1 MWSLEASLEGDSM
14 ADMIQLAEKTVRYAM
29 KLGASCC
36 DVLVTDSHYSSAEIE
51 KGSMKQA
58 NSVLDPG
65 VAIRAFKNGCSGF
78 SSCTGQD
85 PRAIKT
91 AAELAVSLAK
101 SGTPD
106 PDFKDLPGSARP
118 TRVSGLFDKRI
129 SELQP
134 AEIVAMAIELADIA
148 GDDKRITSVNAS
160 VSVGETRLALA
171 NSNGFSSS
179 QRLTFCEMGAES
191 VARSGAAMFSGFDTG
206 SSRKLEKPMIKEVGQ
221 NSMEHAILGLR
232 QTKIQTGDYPVV
244 VDPLAAGFVLS
255 TAIGGGV
262 NAESIQ
268 RKRSYLGGKLGAKL
282 APPSFTVHDDPRI
295 EWATG
300 SYSFD
305 GEGTPSRLTR
315 VIEKGV
321 LKSYL
326 YDSYTAGKDSVPS
339 TGSSS
344 RGGAIWSFR
353 RPPSISSSN
362 LVVKKGSSSLAEMLE
377 ETRKGVYLRLTYDY
391 PNLASG
397 EFSGLMMES
406 YTIEHGELGPSIR
419 QSTIGIGL
427 LDLLER
433 LDMIGKES
441 RDAFGVRTPALRI
454 SRAKIGGSS

>member
-1 MWSLEASLEGDSM
+1 M
-14 ADMIQLAEKTVRYAM
+14 ADMIQLAEKTVKYAM

-36 DVLVTDSHYSSAEIE
+36 DVIVTQSRYSSAEIE

-58 NSVLDPG
+58 SSVLDPG
-65 VAIRAFKNGCSGF
+65 VGIRAFKNGCSGF
-78 SSCTGQD
+78 SSCTGHD
-85 PRAIKT
+85 SRAIKI

-106 PDFKDLPGSARP
+106 PDFKDIPGSSRP
-118 TRVSGLFDKRI
+118 SRISGLCDKRI
-129 SELQP
+129 AELQS
-134 AEIVAMAIELADIA
+134 ADIVAMAIDISDIA
-148 GDDKRITSVNAS
+148 GDDRRITSVNAS
-160 VSVGETRLALA
+160 ASVGETELALA

-179 QRLTFCEMGAES
+179 QRLSFCEMGAET
-191 VARSGAAMFSGFDTG
+191 VAKSGAAMFSGFDAG
-206 SSRKLEKPMIKEVGQ
+206 SSRRLEKSTIAEVGR
-221 NSMEHAILGLR
+221 NSREHAILGLR

-244 VDPLAAGFVLS
+244 IDPLAAGFILS
-255 TAIGGGV
+255 MGIGGGV

-268 RKRSYLGGKLGAKL
+268 RKRSYLAGKLGTKL
-282 APPSFTVHDDPRI
+282 GPPALTVHDDPLI

-305 GEGTPSRLTR
+305 GEGTPSRQTPI
-315 VIEKGV
+315 IEKGV

-344 RGGAIWSFR
+344 RGGAIWSYR

-362 LVVKKGSSSLAEMLE
+362 LVVKKGDMSFEEMIG

-391 PNLASG
+391 PNLATG

-406 YTIEHGELGPSIR
+406 YTIKNGELGPSIR
-419 QSTIGIGL
+419 QATMGIGL
-427 LDLLER
+427 LDMLKR
-433 LDMIGKES
+433 LDMIGKET

-454 SRAKIGGSS
+454 SSAKIGGSS

>member
-1 MWSLEASLEGDSM
+1 M
-14 ADMIQLAEKTVRYAM
+14 ADMIQLAERTVKYAM

-36 DVLVTDSHYSSAEIE
+36 DVLVTESRYSSAEIE

-65 VAIRAFKNGCSGF
+65 VAIRAFKKGCSGF
-78 SSCTGQD
+78 SSCTGHD
-85 PRAIKT
+85 SHAIKI

-106 PDFKDLPGSARP
+106 SDFKGLPESARP
-118 TRVSGLFDKRI
+118 SKVGGLYDKRI
-129 SELQP
+129 AELQP
-134 AEIVAMAIELADIA
+134 ADIVAMAIELSDIA
-148 GDDKRITSVNAS
+148 GDDKRISSVNAS
-160 VSVGETRLALA
+160 VNVGETGLALA

-179 QRLTFCEMGAES
+179 QKLSFCEMGAEA
-191 VARSGAAMFSGFDTG
+191 VARSGAAMFSGFDAG
-206 SSRKLEKPMIKEVGQ
+206 SSRKLEKSMIAEVGR
-221 NSMEHAILGLR
+221 NSLEHAILGLR
-232 QTKIQTGDYPVV
+232 QTKIHTGDYPVV
-244 VDPLAAGFVLS
+244 IDPLAAGFILS
-255 TAIGGGV
+255 MAIGGGV

-268 RKRSYLGGKLGAKL
+268 RKRSYLVDKLGAKL
-282 APPSFTVHDDPRI
+282 GPASLTIHDDPRI

-305 GEGTPSRLTR
+305 GEGTPSRRTPI
-315 VIEKGV
+315 IEKGV

-326 YDSYTAGKDSVPS
+326 YDSYTAGKDSVRS

-353 RPPSISSSN
+353 SPPSISSSN
-362 LVVKKGSSSLAEMLE
+362 LVVKKGDLSLAEMIE
-377 ETRKGVYLRLTYDY
+377 ETRRGIYLRLTYDY
-391 PNLASG
+391 PNLATG

-406 YTIEHGELGPSIR
+406 YTIRHGELGPSIR
-419 QSTIGIGL
+419 QATMGIGL
-427 LDLLER
+427 LDLLKR

-454 SRAKIGGSS
+454 SSAKIGGSS

>member
-1 MWSLEASLEGDSM
+1 MT
-14 ADMIQLAEKTVRYAM
+14 DMIQLAERTVKYAM
-29 KLGASCC
+29 KCGASCC
-36 DVLVTDSHYSSAEIE
+36 DVLVTESRYSSAEIE

-78 SSCTGQD
+78 SSCTGHD
-85 PRAIKT
+85 SHAIKT

-118 TRVSGLFDKRI
+118 FRVGGLCDKRI
-129 SELQP
+129 TGLQP
-134 AEIVAMAIELADIA
+134 ADIVAMAIELSDIA

-160 VSVGETRLALA
+160 VSVGETGLALA

-179 QRLTFCEMGAES
+179 QKLSFCEMGAES
-191 VARSGAAMFSGFDTG
+191 VARSGGAMFSGFDAG
-206 SSRKLEKPMIKEVGQ
+206 SSRKLEKSMIAEVGR

-244 VDPLAAGFVLS
+244 IDPLAAGFVLS
-255 TAIGGGV
+255 MAIGGGV

-268 RKRSYLGGKLGAKL
+268 RKRSYLVGKLGAKL
-282 APPSFTVHDDPRI
+282 GPPSLTIHDDPRI

-305 GEGTPSRLTR
+305 GEGTPSRLTPI
-315 VIEKGV
+315 IEKGV

-353 RPPSISSSN
+353 SPPSISSSN
-362 LVVKKGSSSLAEMLE
+362 LVVKKGDSSLAEMIE

-391 PNLASG
+391 PNLATG

-406 YTIEHGELGPSIR
+406 YTIRHGELGPSIR
-419 QSTIGIGL
+419 QATMGIGL
-427 LDLLER
+427 LDLLKR

-454 SRAKIGGSS
+454 SSAKIGGSG

>member
-1 MWSLEASLEGDSM
+1 M
-14 ADMIQLAEKTVRYAM
+14 ADMIQLAERTVKCAM

-36 DVLVTDSHYSSAEIE
+36 DVLVTESRYSSAEIE

-78 SSCTGQD
+78 SSCTGHD
-85 PRAIKT
+85 SHAIKIAT
-91 AAELAVSLAK
+91 ELAVSLAK

-118 TRVSGLFDKRI
+118 TRVGGLCDKRI
-129 SELQP
+129 AELQP
-134 AEIVAMAIELADIA
+134 ADIVAMAIELSDIA
-148 GDDKRITSVNAS
+148 GDDKRITSVNAN
-160 VSVGETRLALA
+160 VSVGETGLALA
-171 NSNGFSSS
+171 NSNGFSCS
-179 QRLTFCEMGAES
+179 QRLSFCEMGAES
-191 VARSGAAMFSGFDTG
+191 VARSGAAMFSGFDAG
-206 SSRKLEKPMIKEVGQ
+206 SSRKLEKSMIAEVGR
-221 NSMEHAILGLR
+221 NSMDHAILGLR

-255 TAIGGGV
+255 MAIGGGV

-268 RKRSYLGGKLGAKL
+268 RKRSYLVDKLGVKL
-282 APPSFTVHDDPRI
+282 GSPSLTVYDDPRI

-305 GEGTPSRLTR
+305 GEGTPSRLTPI
-315 VIEKGV
+315 IEKGV

-353 RPPSISSSN
+353 TPPSISSSN
-362 LVVKKGSSSLAEMLE
+362 LVVKKGDLSLAEMIE
-377 ETRKGVYLRLTYDY
+377 ETRRGVYLRLTYDY
-391 PNLASG
+391 PNLATG

-406 YTIEHGELGPSIR
+406 YTIRHGELGPSIR
-419 QSTIGIGL
+419 QSTMGIGL

-454 SRAKIGGSS
+454 SSAKIGGSS

>member
-1 MWSLEASLEGDSM
+1 M
-14 ADMIQLAEKTVRYAM
+14 ADMVQLAEETVKNVM
-29 KLGASCC
+29 KFGASCC
-36 DVLVTDSHYSSAEIE
+36 DVLVTESRYSSAEIE

-58 NSVLDPG
+58 SSGLDPG

-78 SSCTGQD
+78 ASCTGRD
-85 PRAIKT
+85 PNVIKT
-91 AAELAVSLAK
+91 AAKLAVSLANA
-101 SGTPD
+101 GTPD

-118 TRVSGLFDKRI
+118 TRVGGLCDKRI
-129 SELQP
+129 AALQP
-134 AEIVAMAIELADIA
+134 ADIVAMAIELSDFA

-160 VSVGETRLALA
+160 VSVGETSLALA

-179 QRLTFCEMGAES
+179 QKLSFCEMGAES
-191 VARSGAAMFSGFDTG
+191 VARSGDAMFSGFDSS
-206 SSRKLEKPMIKEVGQ
+206 SSRRLEKSMIAKVGR
-221 NSMEHAILGLR
+221 NSLEHAILGLR

-255 TAIGGGV
+255 IGIGGGV

-268 RKRSYLGGKLGAKL
+268 RKRSYLVGKLGAKL
-282 APPSFTVHDDPRI
+282 GPPSLTIYDDPRI

-315 VIEKGV
+315 IIEEGV

-326 YDSYTAGKDSVPS
+326 YDSYTAGKDSVQS

-362 LVVKKGSSSLAEMLE
+362 LVIKNGNLSFSEMIE
-377 ETRKGVYLRLTYDY
+377 ETRNGVYLRVTYDS
-391 PNLASG
+391 PNLTTG

-406 YTIEHGELGPSIR
+406 YTIRRGELGPSIR

-427 LDLLER
+427 LDLLAR
-433 LDMIGKES
+433 IDMIGKES
-441 RDAFGVRTPALRI
+441 RDVFGVRTPALRI
-454 SRAKIGGSS
+454 SSAKIGGSS

>member
-1 MWSLEASLEGDSM
+1 M
-14 ADMIQLAEKTVRYAM
+14 ADMNQIAERTVKYAM

-36 DVLVTDSHYSSAEIE
+36 DVLVTESRYSSAEIE

-78 SSCTGQD
+78 SSCTGHD
-85 PRAIKT
+85 SHAIKIAT
-91 AAELAVSLAK
+91 ELAVSLAK

-118 TRVSGLFDKRI
+118 TRVGGLCDKRI
-129 SELQP
+129 AELQP
-134 AEIVAMAIELADIA
+134 ADIVAMAIELSDIA
-148 GDDKRITSVNAS
+148 GDDKRITSVNAN
-160 VSVGETRLALA
+160 VSVGETGLALA

-179 QRLTFCEMGAES
+179 QRLSFCEMGAES
-191 VARSGAAMFSGFDTG
+191 VAKSGAAMFSGFDAG
-206 SSRKLEKPMIKEVGQ
+206 SSRKLEKSMIAEVGR

-255 TAIGGGV
+255 MAIGGGV

-268 RKRSYLGGKLGAKL
+268 RKRSYLVGKLGAKL
-282 APPSFTVHDDPRI
+282 GPPSLTVYDDPRI

-305 GEGTPSRLTR
+305 GEGTPSRLTPI
-315 VIEKGV
+315 IEKGV

-326 YDSYTAGKDSVPS
+326 YDSYAAGKDSVSS

-362 LVVKKGSSSLAEMLE
+362 LVVKKGDLSFAEMIE
-377 ETRKGVYLRLTYDY
+377 ETKRGVYLRLTYDY
-391 PNLASG
+391 PNLATG

-406 YTIEHGELGPSIR
+406 YMIRHGELGPSIR
-419 QSTIGIGL
+419 QATMGIGL

-454 SRAKIGGSS
+454 SSAKIGGSS

>member
-1 MWSLEASLEGDSM
+1 MV
-14 ADMIQLAEKTVRYAM
+14 DMIQLAERTVKHAV

-36 DVLVTDSHYSSAEIE
+36 DVLVTESRYSSAEIE

-58 NSVLDPG
+58 SSVLDPG

-78 SSCTGQD
+78 SSCTGHD

-91 AAELAVSLAK
+91 AAELAVSLSK

-106 PDFKDLPGSARP
+106 PEFKDLPGSARP
-118 TRVSGLFDKRI
+118 TRVGGLFDKRI
-129 SELQP
+129 SGLQP
-134 AEIVAMAIELADIA
+134 ADIVTMAIELSDIA
-148 GDDKRITSVNAS
+148 GDDKRITSVNAN
-160 VSVGETRLALA
+160 VSVGETGLALA

-179 QRLTFCEMGAES
+179 QRMSFCEMGAES
-191 VARSGAAMFSGFDTG
+191 VARSGAAMFSGFDAG
-206 SSRKLEKPMIKEVGQ
+206 SSRKLEKSMIAKVGR

-232 QTKIQTGDYPVV
+232 QTKIRTGDYPVV
-244 VDPLAAGFVLS
+244 VDPLAAGFILS
-255 TAIGGGV
+255 TAIGSGV

-268 RKRSYLGGKLGAKL
+268 RKRSYLAGKLGSRL
-282 APPSFTVHDDPRI
+282 APRSFTIHDDPRI

-305 GEGTPSRLTR
+305 GEGTPSRLTPI
-315 VIEKGV
+315 IEKGV

-344 RGGAIWSFR
+344 RGGAIWSYR

-362 LVVKKGSSSLAEMLE
+362 LVVKKGDSSFAEMIG

-419 QSTIGIGL
+419 QSTMGIGL
-427 LDLLER
+427 LDLLGR
-433 LDMIGKES
+433 IDMIGKEP

-454 SRAKIGGSS
+454 SSAKIGGSS

>member
-1 MWSLEASLEGDSM
+1 M
-14 ADMIQLAEKTVRYAM
+14 ADMIQLAERTVKYAV

-36 DVLVTDSHYSSAEIE
+36 DVLVTESRYSSAEIE

-65 VAIRAFKNGCSGF
+65 VGIRAFKNGCSGF
-78 SSCTGQD
+78 SSCTGHD
-85 PRAIKT
+85 SHAIKI

-106 PDFKDLPGSARP
+106 PDFKGLPGSARP
-118 TRVSGLFDKRI
+118 SRVGGLCDKRI
-129 SELQP
+129 AELQP
-134 AEIVAMAIELADIA
+134 ADIVSMAIELSDIA
-148 GDDKRITSVNAS
+148 GDDKRITSVNAN
-160 VSVGETRLALA
+160 VSVGETGLALA

-179 QRLTFCEMGAES
+179 QKLSFCEMGAES
-191 VARSGAAMFSGFDTG
+191 VARSGAAMFSGFDAG
-206 SSRKLEKPMIKEVGQ
+206 SSRKLEKSMTAEVGR
-221 NSMEHAILGLR
+221 NSLEHAILGLR

-244 VDPLAAGFVLS
+244 IDPLAAGFVLS
-255 TAIGGGV
+255 MAIGGGV

-268 RKRSYLGGKLGAKL
+268 RKRSYLVDKLGAKL
-282 APPSFTVHDDPRI
+282 GPPSLTVHDDPRI

-305 GEGTPSRLTR
+305 GEGTPSRLTPI
-315 VIEKGV
+315 IEKGV

-362 LVVKKGSSSLAEMLE
+362 LVVRKGDLSLAEMIE
-377 ETRKGVYLRLTYDY
+377 ETRRGVYLRLTYDY
-391 PNLASG
+391 PNLATG

-406 YTIEHGELGPSIR
+406 YMIRHGELGPSIR
-419 QSTIGIGL
+419 QATMGIGL
-427 LDLLER
+427 LDLLKR

-454 SRAKIGGSS
+454 SSAKIGGSS

>member
-1 MWSLEASLEGDSM
+1 LSEASLEGDIM
-14 ADMIQLAEKTVRYAM
+14 ADMIQLAERTVKYAV

-36 DVLVTDSHYSSAEIE
+36 DVLVTESRYSSAEIE

-65 VAIRAFKNGCSGF
+65 VGIRAFKNGCSGF
-78 SSCTGQD
+78 SSCTGHD
-85 PRAIKT
+85 SHAIKI

-106 PDFKDLPGSARP
+106 PDFKGLPGSARP
-118 TRVSGLFDKRI
+118 SRVGGLCDKRI
-129 SELQP
+129 AELQP
-134 AEIVAMAIELADIA
+134 ADIVSMAIELSDIA
-148 GDDKRITSVNAS
+148 GDDKRITSVNAN
-160 VSVGETRLALA
+160 VSVGETGLALA

-179 QRLTFCEMGAES
+179 QKLSFCEMGAES
-191 VARSGAAMFSGFDTG
+191 VARSGAAMFSGFDAG
-206 SSRKLEKPMIKEVGQ
+206 SSRKLEKSMTAEVGR
-221 NSMEHAILGLR
+221 NSLEHAILGLR

-244 VDPLAAGFVLS
+244 IDPLAAGFVLS
-255 TAIGGGV
+255 MAIGGGV

-268 RKRSYLGGKLGAKL
+268 RKRSYLVDKLGAKL
-282 APPSFTVHDDPRI
+282 GPPSLTVHDDPRI

-305 GEGTPSRLTR
+305 GEGTPSRLTPI
-315 VIEKGV
+315 IEKGV

-362 LVVKKGSSSLAEMLE
+362 LVVRKGDLSLAEMIE
-377 ETRKGVYLRLTYDY
+377 ETRRGVYLRLTYDY
-391 PNLASG
+391 PNLATG

-406 YTIEHGELGPSIR
+406 YMIRHGELGPSIR
-419 QSTIGIGL
+419 QATMGIGL
-427 LDLLER
+427 LDLLKR

-454 SRAKIGGSS
+454 SSAKIGGSS

>member
-1 MWSLEASLEGDSM
+1 M

-85 PRAIKT
+85 SHAIKT

>member
-1 MWSLEASLEGDSM
+1 M
-14 ADMIQLAEKTVRYAM
+14 ADMIQLAEKTVKYAM
-29 KLGASCC
+29 RLGASCC
-36 DVLVTDSHYSSAEIE
+36 DVLVTESRYSSAEIE

-58 NSVLDPG
+58 SSVLDPG

-78 SSCTGQD
+78 SSCTGHD
-85 PRAIKT
+85 PCAIKN
-91 AAELAVSLAK
+91 AAELAVSLSK

-106 PDFKDLPGSARP
+106 PEFKDLPGAARP
-118 TRVSGLFDKRI
+118 TRVGGLFDQRI
-129 SELQP
+129 SGLQP
-134 AEIVAMAIELADIA
+134 ADIVTMAIELSDIA

-160 VSVGETRLALA
+160 VSVGETGLALA
-171 NSNGFSSS
+171 NSNGFCSS
-179 QRLTFCEMGAES
+179 QRLSFCEMGAES
-191 VARSGAAMFSGFDTG
+191 VARSGAAMFSGFDAG
-206 SSRKLEKPMIKEVGQ
+206 SSRRLEKSMIASVGR
-221 NSMEHAILGLR
+221 NSREHAILGLR
-232 QTKIQTGDYPVV
+232 QTKILTGDYPVV
-244 VDPLAAGFVLS
+244 VDPLAAGFILS
-255 TAIGGGV
+255 MAIGGGV

-268 RKRSYLGGKLGAKL
+268 RKRSYLVGRLGAKL
-282 APPSFTVHDDPRI
+282 APPSLTVHDDPRI

-305 GEGTPSRLTR
+305 GEGTPSKLTPI
-315 VIEKGV
+315 IEKGV

-362 LVVKKGSSSLAEMLE
+362 LVVKKGDVSLAEMIE
-377 ETRKGVYLRLTYDY
+377 ETRTGVYLRLTYDY
-391 PNLASG
+391 PNLATG

-406 YTIEHGELGPSIR
+406 YTIRRGELGPSIR
-419 QSTIGIGL
+419 QATIGIGL
-427 LDLLER
+427 LDLLKR

-454 SRAKIGGSS
+454 SSAKIGGSS

>member
-1 MWSLEASLEGDSM
+1 M
-14 ADMIQLAEKTVRYAM
+14 ADMIQLAEKTVKYAM

-36 DVLVTDSHYSSAEIE
+36 DVIVTQSRYSSAEIE

-58 NSVLDPG
+58 SSVLDPG
-65 VAIRAFKNGCSGF
+65 VGIRAFKNGCSGF
-78 SSCTGQD
+78 SSCTGHD
-85 PRAIKT
+85 SRAIKI

-106 PDFKDLPGSARP
+106 PDFKDIPGSSRP
-118 TRVSGLFDKRI
+118 SRISGLCDKRI
-129 SELQP
+129 AELQS
-134 AEIVAMAIELADIA
+134 ADIVAMAIDISDIA
-148 GDDKRITSVNAS
+148 GDDRRITSVNAS
-160 VSVGETRLALA
+160 ASVGETELALA

-179 QRLTFCEMGAES
+179 QRLSFCEMGAET
-191 VARSGAAMFSGFDTG
+191 VAKSGAAMFSGFDAG
-206 SSRKLEKPMIKEVGQ
+206 SSRRLEKSTIAEVGR
-221 NSMEHAILGLR
+221 NSREHAILGLR

-244 VDPLAAGFVLS
+244 IDPLAAGFILS
-255 TAIGGGV
+255 MGIGGGV

-268 RKRSYLGGKLGAKL
+268 RKRSYLAGKLGTKL
-282 APPSFTVHDDPRI
+282 GPPALTVHDDPLI

-305 GEGTPSRLTR
+305 GEGTPSRRTPI
-315 VIEKGV
+315 VEKGV

-362 LVVKKGSSSLAEMLE
+362 LVLKKGDMSFEEMIG

-391 PNLASG
+391 PNLATG

-406 YTIEHGELGPSIR
+406 YTIKNGELGPSIR
-419 QSTIGIGL
+419 QATMGIGL
-427 LDLLER
+427 LDMLKR
-433 LDMIGKES
+433 LDMIGKET

-454 SRAKIGGSS
+454 SSAKIGGSS

>member
-1 MWSLEASLEGDSM
+1 MV
-14 ADMIQLAEKTVRYAM
+14 DMIQLAERTVKYAT

-36 DVLVTDSHYSSAEIE
+36 DVLVTESRYSSAEIE

-78 SSCTGQD
+78 SSCTGHD
-85 PRAIKT
+85 SHAIKIAT
-91 AAELAVSLAK
+91 ELAVSLAK

-106 PDFKDLPGSARP
+106 PDFKGLPESARP
-118 TRVSGLFDKRI
+118 SRVGGLCDKRI
-129 SELQP
+129 AELQP
-134 AEIVAMAIELADIA
+134 ADIVAMAIELSDIA
-148 GDDKRITSVNAS
+148 GDDKRITSVNAN
-160 VSVGETRLALA
+160 VSVGETGLALA

-179 QRLTFCEMGAES
+179 QKLSFCEMGAES
-191 VARSGAAMFSGFDTG
+191 VARSGAVMFSGFDAG
-206 SSRKLEKPMIKEVGQ
+206 SSRKLEKSMIAEIGR
-221 NSMEHAILGLR
+221 NSLEHAILGLR

-244 VDPLAAGFVLS
+244 IDPLAAGFVLS
-255 TAIGGGV
+255 MAIGGGV

-268 RKRSYLGGKLGAKL
+268 RKRSYLVGKLGAKL
-282 APPSFTVHDDPRI
+282 GPPSLTVYDDPGI

-305 GEGTPSRLTR
+305 GEGTPSRLTPI
-315 VIEKGV
+315 IEKGV

-326 YDSYTAGKDSVPS
+326 YDSYTAGKDSVKS

-353 RPPSISSSN
+353 GPPSISSSN
-362 LVVKKGSSSLAEMLE
+362 LVVKKGDLSLAEMIE
-377 ETRKGVYLRLTYDY
+377 ETRRGVYLRLTYDY
-391 PNLASG
+391 PNLATG

-406 YTIEHGELGPSIR
+406 YTIKHGELGPSIR
-419 QSTIGIGL
+419 QATMGIGL
-427 LDLLER
+427 LDLLKR

-454 SRAKIGGSS
+454 SSAKIGGSS